1 MGSYVFGYLGGAMA
15 STEEERNA
23 AMAAWGAW
31 FGQLGSAVLDAGNPF
46 AGSTSVASDGSV
58 NGGAR
63 SGLAGYSV
71 VAADSLEAAAELVKG
86 CPVLATGGSVDVY
99 EVFPVM

>member
-1 MGSYVFGYLGGAMA
+1 MGNYVFGYIGGGMA
-15 STEEERNA
+15 TTDEERNA

-31 FGQLGSAVLDAGNPF
+31 FGQLGSAVVDAGNPF

-63 SGLAGYSV
+63 SGLTGYSV
-71 VAADSLEAAAELVKG
+71 VEAGSLDAAAELVKG
-86 CPVLATGGSVDVY
+86 CPILANGGSVDVY